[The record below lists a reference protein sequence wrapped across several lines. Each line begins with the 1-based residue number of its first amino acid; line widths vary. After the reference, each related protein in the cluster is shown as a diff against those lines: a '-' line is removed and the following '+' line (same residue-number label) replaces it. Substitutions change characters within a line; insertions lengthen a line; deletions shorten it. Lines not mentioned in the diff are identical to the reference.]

1 MKRITFLTFTLWM
14 GSICPILAQNSS
26 IKGKIISNQQ
36 PVEYANVTVNTAD
49 TTFIAGSVTD
59 ANGNFSLPNIPSGNY
74 LLKVACM
81 GYQTTYHPFKNS
93 TSSTDL
99 GKIPMKF
106 TSITMNEVVVKAPM
120 IKREADRFIVDVAN
134 SVAAIGKDGAELLQ
148 QAPGVWIT
156 DDKIAINGSSGAK
169 VFVNERELRMSKE
182 QLINYLRDL
191 KSEDIQRIDVIPQA
205 GAEYDAN
212 MSSGI
217 IKISMKRQRNDG
229 MTGNASFT
237 TRYNDLL
244 TQYYTSED
252 VRYHNNKLTLNAGL
266 SLNWKPQDDMLIDE
280 SNLSTYNQYNAQ
292 SGMEEKARSLR
303 AKLGAI
309 YEFTPRHSVGLEL
322 EYAQN
327 TSKIMSPSTSFFAWD
342 ESSRYTESLR
352 RPNNRNKNFSATF
365 NYIYILDPEGSTIK
379 LLGDY
384 NSNRDNN
391 RTDGYT
397 SIRLDNVDN
406 DSTYYEHTRNNY
418 QVSTLTLA
426 LEKHLSSQFSL
437 KAGGKYT
444 LNHTKSRAQ
453 YAYQEDIQWI
463 PSEDYCFDIRYKENI
478 AAVYGV
484 LSAKLG
490 RWGLTGGLRAEYT
503 HTNGE
508 GSYIKQSYISLFPN
522 MNISYTA
529 DKKGKYML
537 IGQYSRS
544 ISRPNFWMLNPTR
557 IQVSDY
563 TFQTG
568 NPNLLPSYNNKLSA
582 TLVFAQKYTL
592 TFAAEFIKDNIQ
604 QYATNDPNKP
614 NISNVNQANF
624 NDMKQYVCSIQL
636 PFDLTDWW
644 NWQNNIVL
652 ARNGDKL
659 TLDSPQNFHN
669 MFIYNTNSTFT
680 LPGKFYLDINYSYN
694 GKVRMSN
701 VTVSPNQRVTLK
713 LKKKFL
719 KEKLTA
725 TIGVKN
731 LFIRQTDLHIKT
743 DEYERLYNMKNA
755 WQKPSFECKL
765 SYSFQTGKSFKNK
778 NIESGAEDERSRL
791 GGKTE

>member
-1 MKRITFLTFTLWM
+1 MKRITFLAFTLWM

-217 IKISMKRQRNDG
+217 IKTSMKRQRNDG
-229 MTGNASFT
+229 MTGNASLT

-327 TSKIMSPSTSFFAWD
+327 TSKTMSPSTSFFAWD

-365 NYIYILDPEGSTIK
+365 NYIYIM
-379 LLGDY
+379 
-384 NSNRDNN
+384 
-391 RTDGYT
+391 
-397 SIRLDNVDN
+397 NV
-406 DSTYYEHTRNNY
+406 R
-418 QVSTLTLA
+418 
-426 LEKHLSSQFSL
+426 KC
-437 KAGGKYT
+437 
-444 LNHTKSRAQ
+444 
-453 YAYQEDIQWI
+453 
-463 PSEDYCFDIRYKENI
+463 PS
-478 AAVYGV
+478 
-484 LSAKLG
+484 
-490 RWGLTGGLRAEYT
+490 
-503 HTNGE
+503 
-508 GSYIKQSYISLFPN
+508 
-522 MNISYTA
+522 
-529 DKKGKYML
+529 
-537 IGQYSRS
+537 
-544 ISRPNFWMLNPTR
+544 
-557 IQVSDY
+557 
-563 TFQTG
+563 
-568 NPNLLPSYNNKLSA
+568 
-582 TLVFAQKYTL
+582 
-592 TFAAEFIKDNIQ
+592 
-604 QYATNDPNKP
+604 
-614 NISNVNQANF
+614 
-624 NDMKQYVCSIQL
+624 
-636 PFDLTDWW
+636 
-644 NWQNNIVL
+644 
-652 ARNGDKL
+652 
-659 TLDSPQNFHN
+659 
-669 MFIYNTNSTFT
+669 
-680 LPGKFYLDINYSYN
+680 
-694 GKVRMSN
+694 
-701 VTVSPNQRVTLK
+701 
-713 LKKKFL
+713 
-719 KEKLTA
+719 
-725 TIGVKN
+725 
-731 LFIRQTDLHIKT
+731 
-743 DEYERLYNMKNA
+743 
-755 WQKPSFECKL
+755 
-765 SYSFQTGKSFKNK
+765 
-778 NIESGAEDERSRL
+778 
-791 GGKTE
+791 